1 MGIGKVLTSC
11 QLLFKHCIELSAVVS
26 HGHSEKGLVF
36 QYLAGMIFKNSLKNM
51 KL

>member
-1 MGIGKVLTSC
+1 MEIGKVLTSC

-26 HGHSEKGLVF
+26 YGHSEKCLVF
-36 QYLAGMIFKNSLKNM
+36 QYLAGMIFKNLLKNM